1 MGELNEVGL
10 GKRLQKARQKAGI
23 TQQELCHRAD
33 LSYST
38 LAKIER
44 GAIKSP
50 SVFTIQSIASA
61 LNMSLDELLGHKAD
75 TQTKKISRS
84 GVKFVYFDINGCLVR
99 FFHRAF
105 SHIAED
111 SGVSSDQIESAFW
124 HNNDAACRGEITL
137 DEFNERLGQV
147 ANLKDFNWLDYY
159 LKAIEP
165 ISGMADLLTWASKHY
180 DIGLL
185 SNIMPGTLDRLQQAE
200 LVPQVEYKAVVDSS
214 DVGAIKPEAK
224 IYEIAQGLT
233 GVKPEEIL
241 FVDDSRANLMA
252 AEKLGWKV
260 LWFNDYQPEEAIA
273 RIKNGLEFS

>member
-1 MGELNEVGL
+1 MGEINEVGL
-10 GKRLQKARQKAGI
+10 GKRLQTARQKAGI
-23 TQQELCHRAD
+23 TQQELCHRAS

-50 SVFTIQSIASA
+50 SVFTIQSIAGA
-61 LNMSLDELLGHKAD
+61 LNLSLDELLGHKPSL
-75 TQTKKISRS
+75 QTKKTSRS

-124 HNNDAACRGEITL
+124 HYNNAACRGQITL
-137 DEFNERLGQV
+137 EEFNEHLGQV
-147 ANLKDFNWLDYY
+147 ANQKGFNWLNYY

-165 ISGMADLLTWASKHY
+165 INGMADLLSWAAEHY

-185 SNIMPGTLDRLQQAE
+185 SNIMPGTLDRLLKAE
-200 LVPQVEYKAVVDSS
+200 LIPQLDYKAVVDSS
-214 DVGAIKPEAK
+214 EVGAIKPESK

-252 AEKLGWKV
+252 AEELGWKV

-273 RIKNGLEFS
+273 RIKSSLEF

>member
-23 TQQELCHRAD
+23 TQQELCHRAS

-44 GAIKSP
+44 GAIRSP

-61 LNMSLDELLGHKAD
+61 LGVSLDELLGHKLSVK
-75 TQTKKISRS
+75 TKKTSRS

-137 DEFNERLGQV
+137 EEFNERLGQV
-147 ANLKDFNWLDYY
+147 ANQKDFNWLDYY

-165 ISGMADLLTWASKHY
+165 ISGMADLLNWAAEHY

-185 SNIMPGTLDRLQQAE
+185 SNIMPGTLGRLQQAE
-200 LVPQVEYKAVVDSS
+200 LIPQLDYKAVVDSS
-214 DVGAIKPEAK
+214 EVGAIKPESK

-241 FVDDSRANLMA
+241 FVDDSRTNLMA

-273 RIKNGLEFS
+273 RIKSSLKF